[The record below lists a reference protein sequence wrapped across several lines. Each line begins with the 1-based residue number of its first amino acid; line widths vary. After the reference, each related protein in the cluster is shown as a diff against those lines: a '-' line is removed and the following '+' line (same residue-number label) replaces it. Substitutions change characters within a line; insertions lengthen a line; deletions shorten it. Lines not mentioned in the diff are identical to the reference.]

1 MKITANENDTK
12 DILQTFRL
20 LLLSSSV
27 HCKLNCGDHA
37 ASSYWSKQMLR
48 TM

>member
-1 MKITANENDTK
+1 MLKITANENDIN

-27 HCKLNCGDHA
+27 HCKCTHEIKTHCDLN
-37 ASSYWSKQMLR
+37 SW
-48 TM
+48 